1 MKVIVK
7 KYNQWLGELKNSIH
21 HSRLQT
27 SLKVNSDM
35 LILYWYVGKQI
46 VEKIDTEGWGTKVIE
61 QLSVDLQKAFPDM
74 KGFSVRNLLYMKQ
87 FATIY
92 PNLLIAQQPAAQL
105 KKSNLL
111 ITQQA
116 VAQLQKKNKKPI
128 VHQPAALLQK
138 NKKSLIAQQAAA
150 QLEINSKMQIGQ
162 QAAAQFSNKMY
173 FLSNPLLV
181 SVPWGHHMLLID
193 KIKEEEESFWYIN
206 KTIENNWSRAVLQYQ
221 IETDLYLRQHKTKK
235 ASNFHLTLPKPQA
248 DLANQILKDPY
259 IFKLMQIG
267 ENVNEKELE
276 DHLVKHIQEFV
287 MELGAGFAFVGRQV
301 KLKAGRKDH
310 FIDLLF
316 YHLFLRCY
324 VVIELK
330 MDEFELSHTGQLN
343 GYLNMVNK
351 QLRQQHD
358 NPSIGIILC
367 GSKDN
372 IEVDYALTSINHPIG
387 VSEYHFSKLLP
398 KNLKDKLPSA
408 KLLRAEVTRFL
419 KRNKILKIKK

>member
-1 MKVIVK
+1 MKPVVR
-7 KYNQWLGELKNSIH
+7 KYNQWLGELKNNIN

-46 VEKIDTEGWGTKVIE
+46 VEKIDAEGWGTKVIE
-61 QLSVDLQKAFPDM
+61 QLSEDLQNAFPDM
-74 KGFSVRNLLYMKQ
+74 SGFSLRSLKYMQK
-87 FATIY
+87 FATTY
-92 PNLLIAQQPAAQL
+92 PDLLIVQQPVAQLKNKRNAIVQQPVAQLKKNKKNLIVQQPAAQ
-105 KKSNLL
+105 
-111 ITQQA
+111 
-116 VAQLQKKNKKPI
+116 
-128 VHQPAALLQK
+128 
-138 NKKSLIAQQAAA
+138 
-150 QLEINSKMQIGQ
+150 
-162 QAAAQFSNKMY
+162 FSNTIY
-173 FLSNPLLV
+173 YLSNPLLV
-181 SVPWGHHMLLID
+181 SIPWGHHVTLLD
-193 KIKEEEESFWYIN
+193 KIKSEEESFWYIN

-267 ENVNEKELE
+267 ENINEKELE

-316 YHLFLRCY
+316 YHLNLRCY

-408 KLLRAEVTRFL
+408 KLLQEEVTRFL
-419 KRNKILKIKK
+419 KRNKIVKTKK